1 MGAIIGCV
9 GSSFCLMVIFK
20 PSSSI
25 LISAILVLLMI
36 FTNSWTCLIS
46 IRLKLKFKENRLT
59 QNWAAKVREIN
70 VANADFSQFCPK
82 TGKFGDKMPIFCLKS
97 PVFIIIQKI
106 CQTKK
111 GACDTL
117 FCLT

>member
-1 MGAIIGCV
+1 
-9 GSSFCLMVIFK
+9 
-20 PSSSI
+20 
-25 LISAILVLLMI
+25 
-36 FTNSWTCLIS
+36 LIS

-97 PVFIIIQKI
+97 PVFNHYPKNLPN
-106 CQTKK
+106 KK
-111 GACDTL
+111 GRLRHPFL
-117 FCLT
+117 FDMR